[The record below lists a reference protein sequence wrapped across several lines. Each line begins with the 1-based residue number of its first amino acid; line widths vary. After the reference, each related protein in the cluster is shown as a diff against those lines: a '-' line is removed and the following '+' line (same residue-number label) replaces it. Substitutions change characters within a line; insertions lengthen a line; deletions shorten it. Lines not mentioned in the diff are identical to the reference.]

1 MQSKSKN
8 PYWIHAKL
16 EESYCKHQMYK
27 CLIDSE
33 CEISIRPENGYVEL
47 DGGEEV
53 VTKNIAIFIGNDM
66 GTIETTLVLTKKEAR
81 EFANYILQMVN
92 VLEKDNET
100 EIKQNGN

>member
-27 CLIDSE
+27 CLNDSE

-81 EFANYILQMVN
+81 EFANYILNMVDT
-92 VLEKDNET
+92 LEKDEGSEADNET
-100 EIKQNGN
+100 N